1 MSEFKKEQLHLGIS
15 WRLSQPLGLLS
26 RSLLVLPRAPG
37 KRGLM
42 DQGARAVTF
51 LATGLW
57 PTPWVGLL
65 CRHGIA
71 EAVSVQGGPIVFH
84 RRWPQHHP
92 QLLKKPV
99 HSSGGRVG

>member
-1 MSEFKKEQLHLGIS
+1 MSEFKKEQLRLGIS

-57 PTPWVGLL
+57 PTQWVGLL

-71 EAVSVQGGPIVFH
+71 EAVSLQGGPIVFH